1 MESRRI
7 VDLRRS
13 YLEKIQIYRSEN
25 RPIYY
30 LDEAWYDAH
39 GGL

>member
-7 VDLRRS
+7 VWRRS
-13 YLEKIQIYRSEN
+13 YLDNIQIYRSEN

-30 LDEAWYDAH
+30 LDETWYDAH
-39 GGL
+39 GEL